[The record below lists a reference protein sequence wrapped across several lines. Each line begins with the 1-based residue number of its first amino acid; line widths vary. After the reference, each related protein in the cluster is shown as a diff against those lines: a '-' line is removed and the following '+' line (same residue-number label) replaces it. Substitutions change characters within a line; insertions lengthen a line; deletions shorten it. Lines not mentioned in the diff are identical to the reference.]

1 MIRVTL
7 SYPRVEDA
15 TFDEDYYVHQH
26 ASYAAGV
33 FTALGMI
40 RAEADVVLA
49 QVRADVP
56 DVFAVTTQYWND
68 LDEARAAFRHPSVDD
83 VRADAHHFYN
93 GTPTVR
99 FSTIHTVHTDT
110 TQRKS

>member
-7 SYPRVEDA
+7 SYPRAEGS
-15 TFDEDYYVHQH
+15 TFDEDYYLHRH

-33 FTALGMI
+33 FTQLGMI

-49 QVRADVP
+49 QVRAEVP
-56 DVFAVTTQYWND
+56 DLFAVTSQYWNS

-99 FSTIHTVHTDT
+99 FSTIHAVPTDT
-110 TQRKS
+110 AQRNS